1 MDYTYC
7 YKYCEKGKTE
17 ANKILADSES
27 VSDAAID
34 FNYFV
39 EECFNICPCKDKV
52 LAAINKGN

>member
-7 YKYCEKGKTE
+7 YKYCEKGKAE
-17 ANKILADSES
+17 ASKILADSES

-39 EECFNICPCKDKV
+39 EECFNTCPYKDEV
-52 LAAINKGN
+52 LAAINKGK